1 MKFNITSFPGHEVLQ
16 AAELRLYREAID
28 DGSRHQRRPSG
39 GEEWPKRE
47 ETHNDTVEQ
56 LARRRHRIDVY
67 QVLDPGS
74 RLSGALTRLIDTR
87 LVSPMQS
94 GWETFDVTPALESWR
109 TSANHGLE
117 VRFSTASG
125 DPSPLAHVRLRRSTK
140 PLRRHGRSDDPERDA
155 DWEATKPLLVTYS
168 QDAAGKMHQKERR
181 NKRNTD
187 RKRGRRK
194 RSKKNRGKRRKD
206 RPRKDR
212 DYKRDCRRRALYVDF
227 HDVGW
232 TDWIVAPP
240 GYDAFYCYGE
250 CPFHMSDHF
259 NTTNHAVVQQFVHSV
274 DPQAVPKPCCV
285 PTELGQLA
293 LLYIDEQGKVV
304 LKNYDEMVVEACGC
318 R

>member
-1 MKFNITSFPGHEVLQ
+1 FNITSFPGHEVLQ
-16 AAELRLYREAID
+16 AAELRLYREQEDKND
-28 DGSRHQRRPSG
+28 DDNNNTL
-39 GEEWPKRE
+39 GE
-47 ETHNDTVEQ
+47 
-56 LARRRHRIDVY
+56 LARQRHRIDVY
-67 QVLDPGS
+67 QILDPGS
-74 RLSGALTRLIDTR
+74 RSSGTEDDGPVTRLIDTR
-87 LVSPMQS
+87 VVDPARS
-94 GWETFDVTPALESWR
+94 GWESFDVTPALEAWR
-109 TSANHGLE
+109 AAPNHGLA
-117 VRFSTASG
+117 VRFSRLSG
-125 DPSPLAHVRLRRSTK
+125 EPSPLRHVRLKRSAE
-140 PLRRHGRSDDPERDA
+140 PLRRHGRSRDEPKDKD
-155 DWEATKPLLVTYS
+155 DWEAHQPLLVTYS
-168 QDAAGKMHQKERR
+168 QDRARPGKTSHQKERR
-181 NKRNTD
+181 NKRNTE
-187 RKRGRRK
+187 
-194 RSKKNRGKRRKD
+194 
-206 RPRKDR
+206 RKDR